1 MVVATVAEEETV
13 AATVAEDTVEEEET
27 VAVEAAAAEGVVV
40 GVGVAMV
47 EEEAAEKTNRDSSCE
62 CREEKKRLL

>member
-1 MVVATVAEEETV
+1 MAVVTVEEDTVGEGETV
-13 AATVAEDTVEEEET
+13 A
-27 VAVEAAAAEGVVV
+27 VAVEAATAEAEGV

-47 EEEAAEKTNRDSSCE
+47 VGEAAEKTNRDSSCE